1 MSIQTKSERNYD
13 TVSNGK
19 NKQTLEYYGWTQTCP
34 SSPIIISQMSS
45 KRTYLVQYY
54 RLGCVGIYRKEVLC
68 LEYIHFCIWNVTVV
82 VRQYVRDDIKSTKR
96 IWGISP
102 FSFGDLHKL
111 HKNFFP
117 LFYRVTSKSIMQLWQ
132 NKTS

>member
-1 MSIQTKSERNYD
+1 
-13 TVSNGK
+13 
-19 NKQTLEYYGWTQTCP
+19 
-34 SSPIIISQMSS
+34 MSS

-68 LEYIHFCIWNVTVV
+68 LEYIHFCIWNVTAV

-111 HKNFFP
+111 HKNFSFFFTGSHQN
-117 LFYRVTSKSIMQLWQ
+117 LLCNCGKTKLHNLRNRCFMKQFIFQARWQ
-132 NKTS
+132 ILKVLSVLLLTLRSEI